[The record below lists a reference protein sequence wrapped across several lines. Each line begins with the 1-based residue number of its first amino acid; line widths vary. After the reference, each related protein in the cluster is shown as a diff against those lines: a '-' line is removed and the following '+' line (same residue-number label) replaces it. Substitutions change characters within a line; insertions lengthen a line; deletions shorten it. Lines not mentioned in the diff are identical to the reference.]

1 METYLIFMLQ
11 QEYFAVPVTK
21 VLEVLQKQ
29 KITHVPTTPEHI
41 LGIINFRGDIIPVID
56 TRRKFNLPK
65 VDSNEKYVV
74 IVFEIQNPDTTKAIV
89 AATVDTVKD
98 VITIDQQIIKPV
110 PELGLSYDSR
120 FVQGAVR
127 SDEGF
132 ILLLDI
138 EKIFSSKDLASVQSL
153 HEKK

>member
-29 KITHVPTTPEHI
+29 NITHVPKTPEHI
-41 LGIINFRGDIIPVID
+41 LGIINFRGDILPVID
-56 TRRKFNLPK
+56 TRRKFNLPNTN
-65 VDSNEKYVV
+65 SSEKYVV
-74 IVFEIQNPDTTKAIV
+74 IVFDIINPDNTKTII
-89 AATVDTVKD
+89 AATVDMVKD
-98 VITIDQQIIKPV
+98 VIVINQQNIKPV

-120 FVQGAVR
+120 FIQGAVR
-127 SDEGF
+127 TDEGF

-138 EKIFSSKDLASVQSL
+138 EKILSNKDLANIQPL
-153 HEKK
+153 Q

>member
-29 KITHVPTTPEHI
+29 NITHVPKTPEHI
-41 LGIINFRGDIIPVID
+41 LGIINFRGDILPVID
-56 TRRKFNLPK
+56 TRRKFNLPNTN
-65 VDSNEKYVV
+65 SSEKYVV
-74 IVFEIQNPDTTKAIV
+74 IVFEIQNPDNTKTII
-89 AATVDTVKD
+89 AATVDMVKD
-98 VITIDQQIIKPV
+98 VIVINQQNIKPV

-120 FVQGAVR
+120 FIQGAVR
-127 SDEGF
+127 TDEGF

-138 EKIFSSKDLASVQSL
+138 EKILSNKDLANIQPL
-153 HEKK
+153 Q

>member
-29 KITHVPTTPEHI
+29 NITHVPKTPEHI
-41 LGIINFRGDIIPVID
+41 LGIINFRGDILPVID
-56 TRRKFNLPK
+56 TRRKFNLPNTN
-65 VDSNEKYVV
+65 SSEKYVV
-74 IVFEIQNPDTTKAIV
+74 IVFEIQNPDNTKTII
-89 AATVDTVKD
+89 AATVDMVKD
-98 VITIDQQIIKPV
+98 VIVINQQNIKPV

-120 FVQGAVR
+120 FIQGAVR
-127 SDEGF
+127 TDKGF

-138 EKIFSSKDLASVQSL
+138 EKILSNKDLANIQPL
-153 HEKK
+153 Q

>member
-29 KITHVPTTPEHI
+29 NITHVPKTPEHI
-41 LGIINFRGDIIPVID
+41 LGIINFRGDILPVID
-56 TRRKFNLPK
+56 TRRKFNLPNTN
-65 VDSNEKYVV
+65 SSEKYVV
-74 IVFEIQNPDTTKAIV
+74 IVFDIINPDNTKTII
-89 AATVDTVKD
+89 AATVDMVKD
-98 VITIDQQIIKPV
+98 VIVINQQNIKPV

-120 FVQGAVR
+120 FIQGAVR
-127 SDEGF
+127 TDKGF

-138 EKIFSSKDLASVQSL
+138 EKILSNKDLANIQPL
-153 HEKK
+153 Q

>member
-29 KITHVPTTPEHI
+29 NITHVPKTPEHI
-41 LGIINFRGDIIPVID
+41 LGIINFRGDILPVID
-56 TRRKFNLPK
+56 TRRKFNLPNTN
-65 VDSNEKYVV
+65 SSEKYVV
-74 IVFEIQNPDTTKAIV
+74 IVFDITNPDNTKTII
-89 AATVDTVKD
+89 AATVDMVKD
-98 VITIDQQIIKPV
+98 VIVINQQNIKPV

-120 FVQGAVR
+120 FIQGAVR
-127 SDEGF
+127 TDEGF

-138 EKIFSSKDLASVQSL
+138 EKILSNKDLANIQPL
-153 HEKK
+153 Q